1 MTEPV
6 PDAGPDAGP
15 DPVAEPVVEPGR
27 HRAAPH
33 RRRGALA
40 VVAMVCAVLCL
51 PTAAAAAYLLLRG
64 PAPDTTAHARHD
76 ALRAATVAV
85 HDLLS
90 YDYRTLD
97 ADISRA
103 KSRTTGV
110 FAQQYAQTAG
120 QLLGEAKQLKA
131 IVQASVGLPG
141 VVSAERD
148 RVVVLVFVDQASVKQ
163 LPGQKTPATRI
174 DQSRV
179 QVTMTKVAGTWL
191 VSALSAL

>member
-6 PDAGPDAGP
+6 A
-15 DPVAEPVVEPGR
+15 VTEPGR
-27 HRAAPH
+27 HRAAAP
-33 RRRGALA
+33 RARRGRLS
-40 VVAMVCAVLCL
+40 VVSTLGAVLCL
-51 PTAAAAAYLLLRG
+51 PAAAAAAYLLLRG
-64 PAPDTTAHARHD
+64 PAPDATAHARHD
-76 ALRAATVAV
+76 AMHAATVAV
-85 HDLLS
+85 RDLLS

-97 ADISRA
+97 TDVRKAKAD
-103 KSRTTGV
+103 TTGA

-141 VVSAERD
+141 VVSAGRD
-148 RVVVLVFVDQASVKQ
+148 QVVVLVFVDQASVKQ
-163 LPGQKTPATRI
+163 LPGQKAPTTRI

-179 QVTMTKVAGTWL
+179 QLTMTKVGGKWL